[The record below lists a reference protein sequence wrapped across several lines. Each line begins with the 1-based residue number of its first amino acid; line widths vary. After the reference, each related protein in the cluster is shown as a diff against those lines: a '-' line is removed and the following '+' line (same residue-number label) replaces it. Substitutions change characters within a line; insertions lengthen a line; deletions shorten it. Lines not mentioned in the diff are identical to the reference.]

1 MSAQPDWEPR
11 VEALE
16 ADLGALGDK
25 VDLFSG
31 QWRAVGEIAVE
42 GRRLAKATTPALQL
56 VHKDVKAHWEEFK
69 TAREN
74 TERFQAET
82 GDRLDRIEGLLAR
95 IAERLD
101 VATDDQE

>member
-1 MSAQPDWEPR
+1 MSAQPEWEPR

-16 ADLGALGDK
+16 SDLGALGDK

-56 VHKDVKAHWEEFK
+56 VHKDVKAHHEEFK
-69 TAREN
+69 EFRT
-74 TERFQAET
+74 ET
-82 GDRLDRIEGLLAR
+82 GERLDRIEGLLAR
-95 IAERLD
+95 IADRLD
-101 VATDDQE
+101 VGTDDQE